1 MLKAEVSL
9 KKSTAAAFLPPS
21 GGIELVSNFLSFF
34 FLQPHCISLTCDED
48 GIKLVITCTIMF

>member
-48 GIKLVITCTIMF
+48 GITCTIMF